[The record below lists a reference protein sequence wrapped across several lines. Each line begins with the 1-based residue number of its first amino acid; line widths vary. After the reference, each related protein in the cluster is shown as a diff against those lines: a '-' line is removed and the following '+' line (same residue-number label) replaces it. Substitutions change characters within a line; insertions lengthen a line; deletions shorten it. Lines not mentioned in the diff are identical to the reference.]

1 MIGILILSHGE
12 MANGMRH
19 SLNFLFGQA
28 EGLRALC
35 LYPEHSPANFD
46 AMLAEAI
53 AEVDGGEGVLIFTDI
68 AGGTPANRA
77 MLLAASRPDVEVV
90 TGMNLPL
97 LLAAVS
103 SREVCALPELGGR
116 CRPRNGAHPEIL
128 CRGCGCKSG
137 LCPMA
142 GIHQLHLP
150 VTAFRF
156 CGLDFVSI
164 PGELFSALQP
174 KDVSIIGYANGY
186 YRYIGGEPAYEA
198 AFYEALPGVRA
209 SG

>member
-19 SLNFLFGQA
+19 SLNFLFGQT

-35 LYPEHSPANFD
+35 LYPEHSPADFD
-46 AMLAEAI
+46 AMLAEAV

-103 SREVCALPELGGR
+103 SREFCALPELVDELMEEAKLSIACASR
-116 CRPRNGAHPEIL
+116 DLRAQMMR
-128 CRGCGCKSG
+128 
-137 LCPMA
+137 A
-142 GIHQLHLP
+142 GDDMDDLM
-150 VTAFRF
+150 
-156 CGLDFVSI
+156 
-164 PGELFSALQP
+164 E
-174 KDVSIIGYANGY
+174 
-186 YRYIGGEPAYEA
+186 
-198 AFYEALPGVRA
+198 
-209 SG
+209 